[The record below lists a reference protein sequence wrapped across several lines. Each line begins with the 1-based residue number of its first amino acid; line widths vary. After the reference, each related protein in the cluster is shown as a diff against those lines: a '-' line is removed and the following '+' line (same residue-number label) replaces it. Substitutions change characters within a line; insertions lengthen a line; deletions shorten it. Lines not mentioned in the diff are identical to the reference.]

1 MAIEEITKLVEE
13 SVTSE
18 VFGVWFLIGAALVFF
33 MQAGFAM
40 VETGFTRAKNAGNII
55 MKNLMDFC
63 IGTVVFVLLG
73 FSLMMAE
80 DYVLG
85 IFGVPNLEILT
96 DFGAFLKGGNAPS
109 FVFNLV
115 FCATAATIV
124 SGSMAERTKFVS
136 YCIYSGVISL
146 FVYPIEAGWVWNSQ
160 GWLAQLGFHDFAGSA
175 AIHSVGGITA
185 LIGAIMVGPR
195 LGKYVKD
202 KAGKVKKVNAIPGH
216 SITLGALGCFI
227 LWFGW
232 YGFNGAAAWDGN
244 SLASIFVT
252 TTIAPAVATCTTM
265 LYTWFKN
272 GKPDVSMCLNGSLAG
287 LVGVTAGCDAV
298 DALGSAIIGI
308 VSGILVVVVVEVLD
322 LKLHI
327 DDPVGAVGVHLANGV
342 WGTLAVGLLA
352 NPDAPA
358 GLEGLFYTGSF
369 KLLGI
374 QTLGI
379 IAILAWTAVTMT
391 LTFFI
396 IKKTVGLR
404 VSKEEEI
411 KGLDSTEHGLSSAYA
426 DFLPAVESLDYG
438 YEEAVN
444 VTGDVPVAEAITVKK
459 MPTFDDG
466 TPKLTKVEI
475 ICKESRFEALKAAMM
490 DIGITGMTV
499 SHVLGCG
506 AQKGKPEYYRGVQVE
521 ANLLPKIQ
529 VDIVVSAVP
538 VRSVIETA
546 KKVLYTGHIGDGK
559 IFVYDVE
566 NVVKVRT
573 GEEGYDALQDVE

>member
-1 MAIEEITKLVEE
+1 MAVEEITRIVEE
-13 SVTSE
+13 AVTSE

-63 IGTVVFVLLG
+63 IGTVGFILLG
-73 FSLMMAE
+73 FSLMMSE
-80 DYVLG
+80 DYILG
-85 IFGVPNLEILT
+85 FIGIPNMNIFT
-96 DFGAFLKGGNAPS
+96 DFGSFIEGNASS

-124 SGSMAERTKFVS
+124 SGAMAERTKFLS

-146 FVYPIEAGWVWNSQ
+146 FVYPVEAGWVWNSQ
-160 GWLAQLGFHDFAGSA
+160 GWLAQMGFHDFAGSA

-185 LIGAIMVGPR
+185 LIGAMIEGPR
-195 LGKYVKD
+195 LGKYIKN
-202 KAGKVKKVNAIPGH
+202 KEGKVTKVNAIPGH

-232 YGFNGAAAWDGN
+232 YGFNGAAAWSGS
-244 SLASIFVT
+244 SLASIFLT

-265 LYTWFKN
+265 VYTWIKN
-272 GKPDVSMCLNGSLAG
+272 GKPDVSMCLNASLAG
-287 LVGVTAGCDAV
+287 LVGITAGCDAL
-298 DALGSAIIGI
+298 DAAGSVVVGV
-308 VSGILVVVVVEVLD
+308 VSGILVVAVVELLD

-327 DDPVGAVGVHLANGV
+327 DDPVGAVGVHLANGI

-352 NPDAPA
+352 NPAAPA
-358 GLEGLFYTGSF
+358 GLQGLFYTGSAT
-369 KLLGI
+369 LLGI

-379 IAILAWTAVTMT
+379 AAILAWTAALMT
-391 LTFFI
+391 IVFVI
-396 IKKTVGLR
+396 INKTAGLR
-404 VSKEEEI
+404 ASAEEEV
-411 KGLDSTEHGLSSAYA
+411 KGLDSTEHGLPSAYA
-426 DFLPAVESLDYG
+426 DFAPAVSALDYG
-438 YEEAVN
+438 FEEAEP
-444 VTGDVPVAEAITVKK
+444 VTGEVPVAEAVPVKK
-459 MPTFDDG
+459 VPSFEEG
-466 TPKLTKVEI
+466 TPKFTKIEI
-475 ICKESRFEALKAAMM
+475 VCKESRFEILKAALMK
-490 DIGITGMTV
+490 IGITGMTV

-506 AQKGKPEYYRGVQVE
+506 VQKGKPEYYRGVQVE

-529 VDIVVSAVP
+529 VDVVVSKVP
-538 VRSVIETA
+538 VQSVIDAA

-566 NVVKVRT
+566 NVVKIRT

>member
-1 MAIEEITKLVEE
+1 MDATSLMELVTET
-13 SVTSE
+13 VNSE

-80 DYVLG
+80 DYLFGV
-85 IFGVPNLEILT
+85 IGVPNLSIFT
-96 DFGAFLKGGNAPS
+96 DFGGFIESNASS

-124 SGSMAERTKFVS
+124 SGAMAERTKFSS
-136 YCIYSGVISL
+136 YCIYSAVISL
-146 FVYPIEAGWVWNSQ
+146 VVYPIEAGWVWNSQ
-160 GWLAQLGFHDFAGSA
+160 GWLAQWGFHDFAGSA

-195 LGKYVKD
+195 LGKYIKD
-202 KAGKVKKVNAIPGH
+202 KSGKVKKVNAIPGH

-232 YGFNGAAAWDGN
+232 YGFNGAAAWDGT
-244 SLASIFVT
+244 SLASIFLT
-252 TTIAPAVATCTTM
+252 TTIAPAVATCTT
-265 LYTWFKN
+265 LIYTWIKN
-272 GKPDVSMCLNGSLAG
+272 GKPDVSMCLNASLAG
-287 LVGVTAGCDAV
+287 LVGITAGCDAL
-298 DALGSAIIGI
+298 DAIGSIVVGV
-308 VSGILVVVVVEVLD
+308 VSGILVVVAVEFLD

-327 DDPVGAVGVHLANGV
+327 DDPVGAVGVHLCNGI

-352 NPDAPA
+352 NPSAPA
-358 GLEGLFYTGSF
+358 GLEGLFYTG
-369 KLLGI
+369 KPTLLVI
-374 QTLGI
+374 QAVGMV
-379 IAILAWTAVTMT
+379 AILAWTAVTMT
-391 LTFFI
+391 ITFFI
-396 IKKTVGLR
+396 IKKTIGLR
-404 VSKEEEI
+404 VSPEEEI
-411 KGLDSTEHGLSSAYA
+411 KGLDSTEHGLPSAYA

-438 YEEAVN
+438 YENAVA
-444 VTGDVPVAEAITVKK
+444 VTGETPVAEAVPVKK
-459 MPTFDDG
+459 VPAFEEG
-466 TPKLTKVEI
+466 AVKFTKVEI
-475 ICKESRFEALKAAMM
+475 ICKESRLETLKKAMT
-490 DIGITGMTV
+490 DLGITGMTV

-506 AQKGKPEYYRGVQVE
+506 QQKGKPEFYRGVQVE
-521 ANLLPKIQ
+521 ATLLPKVQ
-529 VDIVVSAVP
+529 VDIVVSKVP

>member
-1 MAIEEITKLVEE
+1 MAIEELTKLIQET
-13 SVTSE
+13 VTAE

-33 MQAGFAM
+33 MQAGFVM

-80 DYVLG
+80 DYILG
-85 IFGVPNLEILT
+85 FIGVPNLKILT
-96 DFGAFLKGGNAPS
+96 DFGGFLRDGNAPL

-124 SGSMAERTKFVS
+124 SGAMAERTKFLS

-160 GWLAQLGFHDFAGSA
+160 GWLVRMGFHDFAGSA

-195 LGKYVKD
+195 LGKYLKD
-202 KAGKVKKVNAIPGH
+202 RTGKVTKVNAIPGH
-216 SITLGALGCFI
+216 AITLGAIGCFI

-252 TTIAPAVATCTTM
+252 TTVAPAVATCTTM
-265 LYTWFKN
+265 IFTWIKN

-287 LVGVTAGCDAV
+287 LVAVTAGCDAV
-298 DALGSAIIGI
+298 DAFGSAVIGA
-308 VSGILVVVVVEVLD
+308 VAGILVVVAVETLD

-327 DDPVGAVGVHLANGV
+327 DDPVGAVGVHFANGV
-342 WGTLAVGLLA
+342 WGTLAVGLFA
-352 NPDAPA
+352 NPKAPA
-358 GLEGLFYTGSF
+358 GLEGLFYTGKF
-369 KLLGI
+369 RLFGVQLLGI
-374 QTLGI
+374 C
-379 IAILAWTAVTMT
+379 AILAWTAVMMT
-391 LTFFI
+391 LTFFLL
-396 IKKTVGLR
+396 KKTVGLR
-404 VSKEEEI
+404 VSQEEEI
-411 KGLDSTEHGLSSAYA
+411 AGLDSTEHGLPSAYA
-426 DFLPAVESLDYG
+426 DFLPAVENLDYG
-438 YEEAVN
+438 YEHAVFVPGDIPPAEAV
-444 VTGDVPVAEAITVKK
+444 PVKK
-459 MPTFDDG
+459 VPSFEEG
-466 TPKLTKVEI
+466 AHKFTKVEI
-475 ICKESRFEALKAAMM
+475 ICKEARLEPLKTAMM
-490 DIGITGMTV
+490 NIGITGMTV
-499 SHVLGCG
+499 SHVMGCG
-506 AQKGKPEYYRGVQVE
+506 QQKGKPEFYRGVPIE
-521 ANLLPKIQ
+521 ATLLPKIQ
-529 VDIVVSAVP
+529 MDIVVSKVP
-538 VRSVIETA
+538 VRDVIETA

-573 GEEGYDALQDVE
+573 GEEGYAALQDVE

>member
-202 KAGKVKKVNAIPGH
+202 KAGEVKKVNAIPGH

-244 SLASIFVT
+244 SLASFFVT

-265 LYTWFKN
+265 LYTWLKN

-327 DDPVGAVGVHLANGV
+327 DDPVGAVGVHLANGI

-411 KGLDSTEHGLSSAYA
+411 KGLDSTEHGLPSAYA

-438 YEEAVN
+438 YEEAVS
-444 VTGDVPVAEAITVKK
+444 VSGDVPVAEAVTVKK
-459 MPTFDDG
+459 MPTFDDS

-490 DIGITGMTV
+490 QIGITGMTV

-506 AQKGKPEYYRGVQVE
+506 VQKGKPEYYRGVQVE
-521 ANLLPKIQ
+521 ANLLPKVQ
-529 VDIVVSAVP
+529 VEIVVSAVP
-538 VRSVIETA
+538 VQSVIDTA

-573 GEEGYDALQDVE
+573 GEEGYNALQDVE